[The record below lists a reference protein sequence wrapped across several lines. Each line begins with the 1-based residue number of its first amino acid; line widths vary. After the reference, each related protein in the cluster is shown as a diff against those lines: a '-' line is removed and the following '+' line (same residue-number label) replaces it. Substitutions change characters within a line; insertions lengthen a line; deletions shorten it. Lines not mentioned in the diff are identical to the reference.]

1 MTQPGFHGMG
11 LSVDPG
17 DLADEDAGSEF
28 RTADP
33 EVAFSDYSELARL
46 LRAADAEGDRAA
58 MAQIREEMDA
68 LWPSLTD
75 EHRQRIEDGELD
87 W

>member
-1 MTQPGFHGMG
+1 MAQPGFHGIG
-11 LSVDPG
+11 LSVDPN
-17 DLADEDAGSEF
+17 DLVVEDPAEF
-28 RTADP
+28 RQADP

-46 LRAADAEGDRAA
+46 LRAADTEGDRAA

-68 LWPSLTD
+68 LWPSLTE
-75 EHRQRIEDGELD
+75 EHRQRIEDGEFD